1 LDDLI
6 RAVAALQPGR
16 AVVGYKHGAAMIG
29 VLAAAFADVGL
40 QHIWL
45 RP

>member
-6 RAVAALQPGR
+6 RAVATLQPDR
-16 AVVGYKHGAAMIG
+16 AVVGHKHGAAVIG
-29 VLAAAFADVGL
+29 ALAAAFADVGL